1 MSFKKVFVIK
11 DNITDD
17 AESICDD
24 IAFKVIKEMPVD
36 LYLVYR
42 REGSMG
48 RNSAL
53 GGFISG
59 IRIISSPVVF
69 QTY

>member
-11 DNITDD
+11 DNIPDD

-42 REGSMG
+42 DEQ
-48 RNSAL
+48 NTL
-53 GGFISG
+53 I
-59 IRIISSPVVF
+59 
-69 QTY
+69 QK